1 MGLKAI
7 YTCPLKLS
15 QELHGP
21 DCWVVPTRQKNQIQ
35 QHRMETLCFSGLHHL
50 MGFQDTLKLFP
61 VQPFT
66 LWGVLVIC
74 ETLQSF
80 ALFYFCKRQNALFFQ
95 TKVNI
100 HSLNKKTGLVKHM
113 VKELIRLEGI
123 LQPFC
128 SLQAKETNLTRLAN
142 FH

>member
-1 MGLKAI
+1 MRLKAI
-7 YTCPLKLS
+7 YTCLLKLF

-21 DCWVVPTRQKNQIQ
+21 DRWVVPKRQEQQIQ
-35 QHRMETLCFSGLHHL
+35 QYRMETLCFSGLHHL
-50 MGFQDTLKLFP
+50 MCFQHILKLFP
-61 VQPFT
+61 VQPFA
-66 LWGVLVIC
+66 LRGVLVIC

-80 ALFYFCKRQNALFFQ
+80 ALFYFCKRQNDLFIQ

-123 LQPFC
+123 SQPSS
-128 SLQAKETNLTRLAN
+128 SLQAKEASLTRLAI